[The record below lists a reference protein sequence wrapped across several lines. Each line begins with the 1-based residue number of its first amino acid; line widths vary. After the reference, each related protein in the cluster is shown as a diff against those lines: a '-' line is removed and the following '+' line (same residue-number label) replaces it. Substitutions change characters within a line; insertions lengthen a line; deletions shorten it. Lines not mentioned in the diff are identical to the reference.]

1 LLRAEWGEWNVI
13 YAEFISRNRSMPVE
27 IFRHL
32 GNQKSDWAPGSKDR
46 VLLQLGRTMRL
57 GPEPGYLSLWE
68 IPGLD
73 RLDAWEAYFHS
84 EAAQAN
90 RRSRAMHH
98 AIQIERAGLY
108 DALHQ
113 GSALEASLYVIEFW
127 HALTIGSDEVF
138 QSLTNRASAH
148 PNVTM
153 FLAIRRVGLVGPAP
167 EGLTIWGSPSYAA
180 AESLLRDVSC
190 PPITLTDVGLYRSFG
205 DEVL

>member
-1 LLRAEWGEWNVI
+1 
-13 YAEFISRNRSMPVE
+13 MPIE

-57 GPEPGYLSLWE
+57 GPGPGYLCFWE

-108 DALHQ
+108 DPLYQA
-113 GSALEASLYVIEFW
+113 SILEASLYVIEFW
-127 HALTIGSDEVF
+127 DALTIASDEVLRA
-138 QSLTNRASAH
+138 LTNRASAH

-153 FLAIRRVGLVGPAP
+153 VLAIRRVGLVGPAP

-180 AESLLRDVSC
+180 AESLLRYVSC
-190 PPITLTDVGLYRSFG
+190 SPIALTDVGVYRPFG

>member
-1 LLRAEWGEWNVI
+1 
-13 YAEFISRNRSMPVE
+13 MPIE

-57 GPEPGYLSLWE
+57 GPEPGYLCLWE

-113 GSALEASLYVIEFW
+113 AGLDASLYVIEFW
-127 HALTIGSDEVF
+127 DALTIGSDEVLR
-138 QSLTNRASAH
+138 SLTNRARAH

-153 FLAIRRVGLVGPAP
+153 VLVIRRVGLLGPAP

-180 AESLLRDVSC
+180 AESLLRDASC
-190 PPITLTDVGLYRSFG
+190 PPIALTNLGVYRYFG